1 MAERVAIQ
9 RAEPRTVD
17 EARRAVAESRER
29 MSDTLDAIEGRLVAK
44 KQQLSD
50 RMDVMRPVKQR
61 VRARPWPAIAVAFG
75 IGVLVWKL
83 RHQRQHAEHERHE
96 EDHESSFAKILR
108 RVTDR

>member
-9 RAEPRTVD
+9 RAEPRTVQ
-17 EARRAVAESRER
+17 EARRAVEESRER

-61 VRARPWPAIAVAFG
+61 VRSRPWPAVAVAFG
-75 IGVLVWKL
+75 VGVLLWKL
-83 RHQRQHAEHERHE
+83 RHGREEQDKHE
-96 EDHESSFAKILR
+96 EDRQSGLTKLLR
-108 RVTDR
+108 RITDR

>member
-9 RAEPRTVD
+9 RAEPRTVE
-17 EARRAVAESRER
+17 EARQAVEDSRER
-29 MSDTLDAIEGRLVAK
+29 MSNTLDAIEGRLVAK

-61 VRARPWPAIAVAFG
+61 VRSRPWPAIAVAFG
-75 IGVLVWKL
+75 VGVLIWKL
-83 RHQRQHAEHERHE
+83 RHHGEDEDHGRE
-96 EDHESSFAKILR
+96 EEHESSFRKILR